1 MSDGELKEK
10 GRERAV
16 TNLAAEAWREKG
28 RRGERLL
35 GTAGA
40 LGGLAAGAS
49 VGKGRTGKAIGAGL
63 GYLAGGKL
71 GKTVGEEVDIH
82 KNAAPLELIRKMAEQ
97 TDPTVDPQLAR
108 KAELL
113 GVDRQIRNTN
123 GRLLA
128 SKVPAALLG
137 AGVGGVAGGV
147 AGGLASPGAMGAS
160 ALLGSSLGY
169 LTGNY
174 LGGGEKANEL
184 EARRAELSSQR
195 RQIMAKTP
203 GAEGPLTDENLD
215 RDGYAQA
222 RADAAQAKLDLRQGT
237 ALPSALT
244 NAGAFVGTGLGAYL
258 GSRTGNPVNV
268 GRGGTWGALGGAAGG
283 ALLGSALTSPEQDRA
298 NNRSLRSLNRA
309 EKTRDDIWGGTATM
323 PEKSAA
329 PLETIRKVARA
340 HAFEELAAPSMD
352 GTETIIMKHKL
363 ASASDPELLKIALLL
378 PNISVEDAIRTY
390 EQMGG
395 DYQAKVAFGN
405 PMFNAQQMQ
414 GSPAL
419 QGGMNQRAQTPMPQP
434 QQAQPVQSPATAS
447 PRQQMGGVS
456 APSAMGQA
464 SQSSAPA
471 ATPAAAPA
479 PTVSVSMGG

>member
-1 MSDGELKEK
+1 MSDEELKEK

-40 LGGLAAGAS
+40 LGGLAAGAA

-71 GKTVGEEVDIH
+71 GKTVGEEADIH

-97 TDPTVDPQLAR
+97 TDPTVDPLLAR
-108 KAELL
+108 KAELK
-113 GVDRQIRNTN
+113 GVDRQIRNTS
-123 GRLLA
+123 GRLFAAKAPGTLA
-128 SKVPAALLG
+128 GMGLGSVAGALTVPTGAGPAGALLG
-137 AGVGGVAGGV
+137 G
-147 AGGLASPGAMGAS
+147 S
-160 ALLGSSLGY
+160 LGSLAGSY
-169 LTGNY
+169 LSGDS
-174 LGGGEKANEL
+174 EL
-184 EARRAELSSQR
+184 EAKHDDLVTQR
-195 RQIMAKTP
+195 RQIMAKTL
-203 GAEGPLTDENLD
+203 GAEGPLTNENLD

-237 ALPSALT
+237 ALPSTLAGLGT
-244 NAGAFVGTGLGAYL
+244 AAGAGLGTYL
-258 GSRTGNPVNV
+258 GSRTGNPLNMV
-268 GRGGTWGALGGAAGG
+268 RGGAWGALGGATGG
-283 ALLGSALTSPEQDRA
+283 SMLGSALTSPEQDRA
-298 NNRSLRSLNRA
+298 NDRSLRTLNRT
-309 EKTRDDIWGGTATM
+309 ERTRDEIWGGASTM

-329 PLETIRKVARA
+329 PVETIRKVARA

-363 ASASDPELLKIALLL
+363 ASAADPELLKIALLL
-378 PNISVEDAIRTY
+378 PDISVEDAIRTY

-395 DYQAKVAFGN
+395 EYRVKVAFGN

-447 PRQQMGGVS
+447 PRQQMGGAS